1 MSSSSS
7 NDNSVRIRD
16 YATAKISET
25 TSERAAESI
34 KNVAMGIVEAS
45 SSIREL
51 VLTWLHTLPLYSAF
65 EIIQP
70 DFRMTDIVI

>member
-16 YATAKISET
+16 YAIAKISET
-25 TSERAAESI
+25 TSERAPESI

-45 SSIREL
+45 SVRKI
-51 VLTWLHTLPLYSAF
+51 VLTWLHIG
-65 EIIQP
+65 II
-70 DFRMTDIVI
+70 